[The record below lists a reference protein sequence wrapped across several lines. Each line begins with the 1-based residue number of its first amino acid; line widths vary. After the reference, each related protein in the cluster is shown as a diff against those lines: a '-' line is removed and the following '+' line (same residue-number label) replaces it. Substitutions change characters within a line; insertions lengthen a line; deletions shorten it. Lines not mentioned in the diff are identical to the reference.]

1 MTTPTLIELVDSA
14 LSTQTQYAL
23 QPCWYRTGVA
33 KKAKMALLDALEAQ
47 AAEIERL
54 TQDRDEWKQSTID
67 ANTNARSEEAKRR
80 AMQDERD
87 TLKAELAAL
96 KAQPVVAWIEHDWS
110 GAGARHLCFERR
122 APSVR
127 DQVVN
132 PIWTPLCVSA
142 QAQAQPTEPAPSM
155 AGDVPKIGCVGHD
168 CAECQARAALP
179 ASDMPDCWVV
189 VKDGAIIGTHDEP
202 CHLQGIDAVRYVPA
216 ALPAW
221 APLTVEAYTAI
232 AHRTASKY
240 AHRSDLNHIAYTFLP
255 RTLDDFVRKIEAAH
269 GITQGEEA

>member
-1 MTTPTLIELVDSA
+1 MTTLIELVDAYVQASIDGYVCA
-14 LSTQTQYAL
+14 NSDFHTPVRAKL
-23 QPCWYRTGVA
+23 VA
-33 KKAKMALLDALEAQ
+33 ALEVQ

-54 TQDRDEWKQSTID
+54 NHKDKLITKWTENGELI
-67 ANTNARSEEAKRR
+67 
-80 AMQDERD
+80 ERIYSAGIEQERELSA
-87 TLKAELAAL
+87 LKAELAAL